1 MKIWIDISNSPQIH
15 FFKNVIRRLDRTGHE
30 VMVTS
35 RRFGSMESMLS
46 KNNVDCHLVGE
57 HGGASK
63 EMKLKCSSRRI
74 LGLTDLVLEEKPD
87 VALFKHSVEAPR
99 VAYGLGIPSICV
111 LDNEK
116 AIAQNRLMLPISSK
130 VIAPDAIS
138 YDEISQFGVTRDRL
152 RSFNGFCELA
162 HLEDFIPNGDV
173 LGDLKLDEDRPVA
186 ILRPEPIMANYFTG
200 DPRESIVSELLRK
213 LGDYQCVV
221 FPRTAEQSRMFN
233 DMGAIL
239 PDHCV
244 DALSLIHFSQIIISA
259 GGSMNREAV
268 AMGKPAISTYPEAL
282 LAITDKMVR
291 DGIKSHSCDVE
302 EVMDMT
308 NRLNGDTS
316 YERFVKKKLR
326 EMENPIDVIVEEI
339 EAIDL

>member
-15 FFKNVIRRLDRTGHE
+15 FFKNVIRRLDRIGHE
-30 VMVTS
+30 VVVTS

-46 KNNVDCHLVGE
+46 RNNVDCHLVGE

-63 EMKLKCSSRRI
+63 EMKLKCYSRRV

-87 VALFKHSVEAPR
+87 IALFKHSVEAPR

-116 AIAQNRLMLPISSK
+116 AIAQNRLMLPISSRI
-130 VIAPDAIS
+130 IAPDAIS
-138 YDEISQFGVTRDRL
+138 LDEISQFGVSSDRL

-162 HLEDFIPNGDV
+162 HIEDFIPNPGV
-173 LGDLKLDEDRPVA
+173 LDELKLDEDRPLV
-186 ILRPEPIMANYFTG
+186 ILRPEPVMANYFTG
-200 DPRESIVSELLRK
+200 DPRESIVSVLLKR
-213 LGDYQCVV
+213 LEDYQCVV
-221 FPRTAEQSRMFN
+221 FPRTEEQSRMFN
-233 DMGAIL
+233 NMGAIL
-239 PDHCV
+239 PDHCI
-244 DALSLIHFSQIIISA
+244 DALSLISYSHMVISA

-282 LAITDKMVR
+282 LAITDRMVR
-291 DGIKSHSCDVE
+291 DGIKEHSCDAG
-302 EVMDMT
+302 EVVSITD
-308 NRLNGDTS
+308 RLNNNRK
-316 YERFVKKKLR
+316 YERSVRKKLR

-339 EAIDL
+339 EKIEL